1 MLAEYPIP
9 PENPD
14 LNDVPLS
21 FTDHNR
27 TLLGLSTVYPVVSR
41 RAGGLSIGINLN
53 PNNACNWACEYCQVP
68 NLRRGKAAPIDL
80 SLLDKE
86 LCFLL
91 DAVTQSWFLDK
102 FVPPELQRLNDIAFS
117 GNGEP
122 TSSSQYGAAMD
133 IALNALDQRPA
144 LRSVKIITITNGSHV
159 KSSRVTQTLEN
170 AAQRGGEL
178 WFKIDR
184 GTTDDIERVNHIR
197 LHPELIQTRLAW
209 IAPRCPTWIQTCMT
223 ARDGLP
229 PTELEVGRYVD
240 FLKRLQNNRIPFK
253 GILLYSLARPSLQ
266 PQGDHLSAVTSIWL
280 EDLGEKIRSLG
291 LTVRT
296 V

>member
-1 MLAEYPIP
+1 MNEL
-9 PENPD
+9 
-14 LNDVPLS
+14 PLS

-27 TLLGLSTVYPVVSR
+27 ILLGLSTVYPVVSR

-68 NLRRGKAAPIDL
+68 NLQRGKAATIDL

-86 LCFLL
+86 LRFLL
-91 DAVTQSWFLDK
+91 DAVTQPWFLDK

-122 TSSSQYGAAMD
+122 TSSSQYASAMD
-133 IALNALDQRPA
+133 IALNALAQRPA
-144 LRSVKIITITNGSHV
+144 LRAVKIITITNGSHV
-159 KSSRVTQTLEN
+159 KSPRVTQALEK
-170 AAQRGGEL
+170 AGQQGGEL

-184 GTTDDIERVNHIR
+184 GATMDIEHVNHIR
-197 LHPELIQTRLAW
+197 LHPDVIRARLAW
-209 IAPRCPTWIQTCMT
+209 IAPHCPTWIQTCMT
-223 ARDGLP
+223 ARDGSP
-229 PTELEVGRYVD
+229 PNEDEVGRYLD
-240 FLKRLQNNRIPFK
+240 FLKLLQDSNIPFK

-266 PQGDHLSAVTSIWL
+266 PQGDRLSPVTSLWL
-280 EDLGEKIRSLG
+280 EVLGEKIRDLG